1 MGAGISQALKME
13 LDRPLDASDVR
24 TPRGISASNEVC
36 RLRTLLL
43 AQEVEVFLEI
53 NRKYKSV

>member
-1 MGAGISQALKME
+1 MGAGISQALKQE
-13 LDRPLDASDVR
+13 LQRPLDASDVR

-43 AQEVEVFLEI
+43 AEEVEV
-53 NRKYKSV
+53 